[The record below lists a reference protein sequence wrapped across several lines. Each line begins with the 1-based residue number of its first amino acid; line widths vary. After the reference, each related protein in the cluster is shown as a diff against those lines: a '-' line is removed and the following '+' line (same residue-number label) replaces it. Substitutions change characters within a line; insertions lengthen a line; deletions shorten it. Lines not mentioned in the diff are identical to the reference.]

1 MNAISKNYSN
11 ILHDNLVAYI
21 TKKHKKKLFEALKN
35 NPNLAFEVIS
45 INEYIVLSPE
55 MDHNINRNIY
65 NFIDKSTA
73 DLQGKNLE
81 EIENY
86 LRSDIAIKLSEKY
99 TPEIIFTITGVT
111 GLTKKDRLFAGLSI
125 KPYAHLYFIE
135 YLNSFIK
142 LVISG
147 TNIPYKKGLFKVND
161 NNLMDYLG
169 AILAAYLYINPD
181 KAFLENYD
189 YTDIDLIER
198 VKSSLD
204 AFINYD
210 QIHTSQDFTLYVT
223 AFISEICSTS
233 QAMADHIRPYAISE
247 N

>member
-35 NPNLAFEVIS
+35 DPNLDFEVIS
-45 INEYIVLSPE
+45 INEYIVLSPDL
-55 MDHNINRNIY
+55 DHNINRSIY
-65 NFIDKSTA
+65 NFIDESTA

-86 LRSDIAIKLSEKY
+86 LRSDIAKKLSEKY
-99 TPEIIFTITGVT
+99 TPQIIFTITGVI
-111 GLTKKDRLFAGLSI
+111 GFTKKDRLFAGLSI

-142 LVISG
+142 IVISG

-169 AILAAYLYINPD
+169 AILAAYLYVNPD
-181 KAFLENYD
+181 QAFNENYD
-189 YTDIDLIER
+189 YTDIDLMKR
-198 VKSSLD
+198 VKSSLE
-204 AFINYD
+204 AFIDYN
-210 QIHTSQDFTLYVT
+210 QLQTSDNFSVYVT
-223 AFISEICSTS
+223 AFMSEICSTS

>member
-21 TKKHKKKLFEALKN
+21 TKKNKIKLLEALKN
-35 NPNLAFEVIS
+35 DSNLDFEVIS
-45 INEYIVLSPE
+45 INEYIVLSPNL
-55 MDHNINRNIY
+55 DHNINRNIY
-65 NFIDKSTA
+65 NFIDESTA
-73 DLQGKNLE
+73 DLKGKNIE
-81 EIENY
+81 ETENY
-86 LRSDIAIKLSEKY
+86 LQSDISQKLCNKY
-99 TPEIIFTITGVT
+99 IPEMIFTITGVI
-111 GLTKKDRLFAGLSI
+111 GFTKKDRLFAGLSI
-125 KPYAHLYFIE
+125 RPYVHLYFIE

-198 VKSSLD
+198 VKSSLET
-204 AFINYD
+204 FINYD
-210 QIHTSQDFTLYVT
+210 KLEKSEDFTLYVT

-233 QAMADHIRPYAISE
+233 QAMADHIRPYAISQ

>member
-21 TKKHKKKLFEALKN
+21 TKKHKKKLSEALKN
-35 NPNLAFEVIS
+35 DPNLDFEVIS

-55 MDHNINRNIY
+55 MDHNINQSIY
-65 NFIDKSTA
+65 NFIDQSTS
-73 DLQGKNLE
+73 DLQGKTLE

-86 LRSDIAIKLSEKY
+86 LQSDESKKLCEKY
-99 TPEIIFTITGVT
+99 IPEIIFTITGVI
-111 GLTKKDRLFAGLSI
+111 GFTKKDRLFAGLII

-135 YLNSFIK
+135 YLNSFIE
-142 LVISG
+142 LIIGG
-147 TNIPYKKGLFKVND
+147 TNIPYKKGLFKVTN

-169 AILAAYLYINPD
+169 AILAAYLYVNPD

-198 VKSSLD
+198 VKSSLE

-210 QIHTSQDFTLYVT
+210 QLQTSQDFALYAT

-233 QAMADHIRPYAISE
+233 QTMADHIQPYAISQ